1 MKEMQK
7 ILDGG
12 NTPMYT
18 KYAVEIG
25 DALWCQI
32 MDYLRAQY
40 PDEDGWTT
48 MGIDGIYEE
57 GGNKFVIVRE
67 QVTGKYYRINFVVE
81 PEFSVQGEAIE
92 VEKSFEPVNEEGV
105 AAPYFSE
112 EAVAEYRATVNSSE
126 PETPEVEIPES
137 EPAQEEDKIGQYN
150 LDEIPEYIE
159 LTEKFNQLTTDYAAL
174 EQSFNELKA
183 TAEQATATIGEL
195 TEFKNKVE
203 RQEKQAMIDSFY
215 MLSDEA
221 KADVVANID
230 NYSLDDIEAKLSVI
244 CVRNK
249 VSFALENEPSGQTIV
264 NLDGVGQEDTV
275 PDWVKAVEEVAK
287 NME

>member
-1 MKEMQK
+1 
-7 ILDGG
+7 
-12 NTPMYT
+12 MYT

-67 QVTGKYYRINFVVE
+67 HTTGKYYRIDFVVE
-81 PEFSVQGEAIE
+81 PEFSVQGEATE

-105 AAPYFSE
+105 AAPQFSA
-112 EAVAEYRATVNSSE
+112 EAVAKYRATVNSSE
-126 PETPEVEIPES
+126 PETPES
-137 EPAQEEDKIGQYN
+137 EPAQEEGKIGQYN

-174 EQSFNELKA
+174 EQSYNELKA
-183 TAEQATATIGEL
+183 TADQATATIGKL
-195 TEFKNKVE
+195 TEFKNQVE

-264 NLDGVGQEDTV
+264 NLDSIDQEDTV